1 MIGNMRFWS
10 LDKKKKT
17 QLDHWIHKVLHR
29 HISKCKKWIL
39 PKVWLVCRWNIQSEI
54 FKDMKISSF
63 IMINLS
69 STNQVCIRVCV
80 CVCVCICFTH
90 TVNAFSCSWC
100 GQMTLKKRYA
110 ARKDAVFSHG
120 CCVVLYAMLTCSV
133 VSDSLQSHGVHQASP
148 SKGVLQARILEWVAM
163 PSARGSSWPMG
174 QTQVSRIAGVFF
186 TSWATREA
194 PINKE
199 CPLIIAIMNTV
210 GIQEEFINFYIDQGK
225 IYLVFKSLRPW

>member
-1 MIGNMRFWS
+1 MQEMNFTKG
-10 LDKKKKT
+10 L
-17 QLDHWIHKVLHR
+17 
-29 HISKCKKWIL
+29 ISVQVKYSK
-39 PKVWLVCRWNIQSEI
+39 WNIQRYENFFFYHDQLKFNKPSVY
-54 FKDMKISSF
+54 
-63 IMINLS
+63 
-69 STNQVCIRVCV
+69 TCVCV

-133 VSDSLQSHGVHQASP
+133 VSDSLQPHGVHQASP